1 MAELNSE
8 GRYTDL
14 PHTIFPQ
21 AADDEAGHPLM
32 QDISGNL
39 FNAAKS
45 YSAAISQGNAFGAQS
60 VLEQNP
66 DLINTMFTADKY
78 NWMRDAIIA
87 TQRYYVS
94 DVQDMITEIA
104 QHSIGID
111 DNNTNGQPDVN
122 GYSISKIT
130 SIIKGTSTTHDLT
143 SSNWSNNRYVIQ
155 LDGVTSTDNI
165 DVSLSPQATQAQAKA
180 WSKAMVLC
188 ATQSTNSITLISYG
202 KITADV
208 TIPIVVTVHK

>member
-1 MAELNSE
+1 MADLNSE

-32 QDISGNL
+32 SDISGNL

-45 YSAAISQGNAFGAQS
+45 YSNAIAQGDAFGAQNI
-60 VLEQNP
+60 LQQYPE
-66 DLINTMFTADKY
+66 LLNTMFTADKY

-87 TQRYYVS
+87 TQRYYTS
-94 DVQDMITEIA
+94 DVQDMITELA

-111 DNNTNGQPDVN
+111 DNNTTGSPDVN

-130 SIIKGTSTTHDLT
+130 QIVKGTKSNYNLDSSGW
-143 SSNWSNNRYVIQ
+143 SSNRYTIQ
-155 LDGVTSTDNI
+155 INGIKQDDDI
-165 DVSLSPQATQAQAKA
+165 DVGLNPSATQEQAKA
-180 WSKAMVLC
+180 WSKAMVLS
-188 ATQSTNSITLISYG
+188 ATQTTNSITLIAYG
-202 KITADV
+202 KITPNV